1 MLQGKAKV
9 FWSGPSQAVRL
20 PKAFRLTTTEVTVKK
35 VGNTLILEPAIKRK
49 RPKGYAAG
57 FAHMPADF
65 RRPKALGAMVYN
77 FKTPV
82 VKPGARPPAS
92 GRYGH

>member
-20 PKAFRLTTTEVTVKK
+20 PKAFRLNATEITVKK
-35 VGNTLILEPAIKRK
+35 VGNTLILEPVPKRK
-49 RPKGYAAG
+49 WPKGYAAS

-65 RRPKALGAMVYN
+65 KRPKAL
-77 FKTPV
+77 
-82 VKPGARPPAS
+82 PAS
-92 GRYGH
+92 GEREPF

>member
-20 PKAFRLTTTEVTVKK
+20 PKAFRLTATEVTVKK
-35 VGNTLILEPAIKRK
+35 VGNTLILEPALKRK
-49 RPKGYAAG
+49 WPKGYAAG

-65 RRPKALGAMVYN
+65 RRPKAL
-77 FKTPV
+77 
-82 VKPGARPPAS
+82 PAS
-92 GRYGH
+92 AEREPI